1 MNNKFAVR
9 GGSGDTTVVD
19 KTARPQDNLYLAVNS
34 DYLDQLEIP
43 ADRSRMGSFDQI
55 AENVEK
61 SLMADF
67 AAFASGEKEVPTSW
81 PRTLTSGTLTGQN
94 QSRLTCINWKD

>member
-43 ADRSRMGSFDQI
+43 ADRSRMGSFD
-55 AENVEK
+55 
-61 SLMADF
+61 
-67 AAFASGEKEVPTSW
+67 
-81 PRTLTSGTLTGQN
+81 
-94 QSRLTCINWKD
+94 

>member
-19 KTARPQDNLYLAVNS
+19 KTARPKDNLYLAVNS

-61 SLMADF
+61 TLMADF
-67 AAFASGEKEVPTSW
+67 AAFASGEKEVPSL
-81 PRTLTSGTLTGQN
+81 PNLAKAVEL
-94 QSRLTCINWKD
+94 